1 MQEKMNTEYDKKRDI
16 VPLGTILEVDAEG
29 FLVGQSSAEKLHS
42 PWQEA
47 VEDIRDAYVDRLQE
61 RLHSVYVRGSVSRGT
76 PVEGVSDIDTVAF
89 INCSP
94 DEIEGIDEWI
104 SSMQQE
110 LQEKHPFCTKVE
122 LEVKPVEGILSGEN
136 TVGRAM
142 VKINSVC
149 IYGKDLAPE
158 LPKVKPGRD
167 MYSMVWRFDQDI
179 RRRVEQIKSG
189 EIKLSDNQCR
199 WIMKRILRSGME
211 LVMEQEQ
218 AFTRDL
224 YPCYEMFSKYY
235 PERERDMYKALE
247 LSINFSNNQSEVLG
261 LAEDLGYWLG
271 AEIKEK
277 LDIPK
282 QEVSTHH

>member
-1 MQEKMNTEYDKKRDI
+1 MQEKMNTEYDKKREI
-16 VPLGTILEVDAEG
+16 IPMGTILEVDEEG
-29 FLVGQSSAEKLHS
+29 FLIGQSSAEKLHS
-42 PWQEA
+42 PWKEA
-47 VEDIRDAYVDRLQE
+47 VEDIRDAYVDCLGE

-76 PVEGVSDIDTVAF
+76 PVEGISDIDTVAF
-89 INCSP
+89 INGSP
-94 DEIEGIDEWI
+94 DEIEEIDEWI

-122 LEVKPVEGILSGEN
+122 LDVRPVEGILTGKN
-136 TVGRAM
+136 IVGRAM

-149 IYGKDLAPE
+149 VYGKDLAPE
-158 LPKVKPGRD
+158 LPKVKPGRG

-179 RRRVEQIKSG
+179 HRRIERIKSG

-199 WIMKRILRSGME
+199 WIMKRILRAGME

-235 PERERDMYKALE
+235 PEREREMYRALE
-247 LSINFSNNQSEVLG
+247 LSINSSTNQSEVLG
-261 LAEDLGYWLG
+261 LAGDLGYWLG
-271 AEIKEK
+271 TEIKEK
-277 LDIPK
+277 LGIPK
-282 QEVSTHH
+282 EEV